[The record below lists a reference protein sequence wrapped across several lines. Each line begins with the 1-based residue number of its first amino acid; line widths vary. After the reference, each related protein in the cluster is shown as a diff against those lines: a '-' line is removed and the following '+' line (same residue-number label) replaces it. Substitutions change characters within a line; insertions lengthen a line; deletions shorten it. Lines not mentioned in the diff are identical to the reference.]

1 MKSQIFH
8 HFAGL
13 TVTAS
18 FLTCMGCVAPEL
30 GEGAPAGALPSDRGE
45 VGLSSTSQAVV
56 SPSQVIDARRSVA
69 VTDAAILSR
78 FSLVAVT
85 NQLAAQNGNP
95 GFTGAHLFRQLWETQ
110 NAVAGPA
117 DLQPSAH
124 CADNGTTL
132 NGFPNVCRPSEGA
145 QAAIASVTNINS
157 YSAIGL
163 FNRFDLA
170 PSNGQTCGE
179 YRIVFGKT
187 AGGSGRA
194 FMIFE
199 AALPNPRADLGL
211 EGCRQ
216 VQAFWRDLSNTPDV
230 TARANALRNFYFDG
244 LPGFSPVIHMNNYGS
259 NFANAGQI
267 RINMFIQ
274 PVWDLKEFKLRR
286 QCPGGVCA
294 LKAVPVT
301 VKVNP
306 FGDLFNPASTQP
318 LAAAFQADFVS
329 QVPALA
335 VNDVNRFNYDVQDQF
350 NASNSD
356 SQSFGTVDDYVAQF
370 AGPSAFRNAIQATL
384 TAIGSSLTPD
394 NIVARAEAL
403 SCAGCHQR
411 TNNAALGGGIT
422 FPASA
427 FFVQSTESTESGP
440 DGPRF
445 VLSGALTGTFLP
457 VRKSVTEEFLSA
469 VHPVTN
475 STRFDMVGSAAD
487 ARSAY
492 WVENRPSGSIVKA
505 SLDSGSEVPIA
516 FARANPTAVA
526 TDGVNVY
533 WTEQAGSVFS
543 TPVAG
548 GTITTLASGLVG
560 LSGIASDGTNLF
572 FTQNGTA
579 IARMPAGGGALT
591 TIISGRAGL
600 TGRLAVDRSS
610 IYWQEGNNIQK
621 APKAGGAIT
630 TLVTR
635 ASITGLATDGTSV
648 YLAENLN
655 PGNILSLPVGGGAV
669 TTLATGFSNLTSVAA
684 GASNVVWTSNTAPGA
699 VLTKVKN

>member
-1 MKSQIFH
+1 M
-8 HFAGL
+8 
-13 TVTAS
+13 TAS
-18 FLTCMGCVAPEL
+18 FLTCMGCLAPEL
-30 GEGAPAGALPSDRGE
+30 GEGSPGGSLPSDRGE

-56 SPSQVIDARRSVA
+56 SPSQVIDARKSVA
-69 VTDAAILSR
+69 ITDAAILSQ

-85 NQLAAQNGNP
+85 DQLAAQTGNP
-95 GFTGAHLFRQLWETQ
+95 AFTGTQLFRQLWETQ
-110 NAVAGPA
+110 NAAAGPA

-124 CADNGTTL
+124 CTDNSSTL
-132 NGFPNVCRPSEGA
+132 NGFPNNCRPTEGA
-145 QAAIASVTNINS
+145 QANAANVTNINS

-170 PSNGQTCGE
+170 PSNGQICGE

-187 AGGSGRA
+187 SGGGGRS

-216 VQAFWRDLSNTPDV
+216 VQAFWRDLSNTPNV
-230 TARANALRNFYFDG
+230 AARATALRNFYFNG

-274 PVWDLKEFKLRR
+274 PLWDLKEFKLRR
-286 QCPGGVCA
+286 QCPGGVCV

-318 LAAAFQADFVS
+318 LAAAFQADFVN

-356 SQSFGTVDDYVAQF
+356 SQSGGTVDDYVARF
-370 AGPSAFRNAIQATL
+370 AGPSGFRNAIQAKL
-384 TAIGSSLTPD
+384 TAIGSALTPD
-394 NIVARAEAL
+394 QIVARAEAL

-411 TNNAALGGGIT
+411 SNNAALGGGIT

-427 FFVQSTESTESGP
+427 FFVQSTESTEVGP
-440 DGPRF
+440 DGTRF

-457 VRKSVTEEFLSA
+457 FRKSVIEEFLSA
-469 VHPVTN
+469 VHPITN
-475 STRFDMVGSAAD
+475 STRFDMVNSAAD
-487 ARSAY
+487 AKNAY
-492 WVENRPSGSIVKA
+492 WVENRPSGSVVKA
-505 SLDSGSEVPIA
+505 SLDSGSEVAIA
-516 FARANPTAVA
+516 FGRANPTAVA
-526 TDGVNVY
+526 TDGVNVF

-560 LSGIASDGTNLF
+560 LAGIASDGSNLF
-572 FTQNGTA
+572 FTQNGNA
-579 IARMPAGGGALT
+579 IVRLPAGGGALT

-600 TGRLAVDRSS
+600 TGRLAVDGSS
-610 IYWQEGNNIQK
+610 VYWQEGNNIQK
-621 APKAGGAIT
+621 APKTGGAVA

-635 ASITGLATDGTSV
+635 ASITGLATDGTNV

-669 TTLATGFSNLTSVAA
+669 TTLATGFNSLTSVAA
-684 GASNVVWTSNTAPGA
+684 GASNVVWTSNTAPGS